1 MFSLFST
8 FLYAVSFVFFF
19 FLSSAS
25 SSACF
30 LLELLLVLRLNLCYD
45 FVGLHPFLHVV
56 AEQGGDVEQDH
67 QRAGHGQ
74 RQHGCLCGT
83 RLDDGDSL
91 VYSAREIER
100 VRGERVSAVLPDCCN

>member
-1 MFSLFST
+1 MI
-8 FLYAVSFVFFF
+8 FVFPFFHISIRCFFCFFSF

-25 SSACF
+25 FSSVCF

-91 VYSAREIER
+91 VYSTRERESER
-100 VRGERVSAVLPDCCN
+100 GTT

>member
-1 MFSLFST
+1 MYDFCFP
-8 FLYAVSFVFFF
+8 FFPHF
-19 FLSSAS
+19 YTL
-25 SSACF
+25 F
-30 LLELLLVLRLNLCYD
+30 LLFFSFFPSLLLLLQLLLVLRLNLCYD

-91 VYSAREIER
+91 V
-100 VRGERVSAVLPDCCN
+100 